1 MVATMMIGNISLC
14 VVLTYLSSLKPNTV
28 LSGFLVDDRPI
39 VVPIESISTI
49 LFLVVPLDEPLGD
62 DNPAI
67 MVVIGKLWVL
77 LPFSLFSL
85 TLSSS

>member
-1 MVATMMIGNISLC
+1 
-14 VVLTYLSSLKPNTV
+14 
-28 LSGFLVDDRPI
+28 VDDRPI